1 MGWLEEALDASQEAV
16 AMRREL
22 AAARPDRFR
31 PDLAR
36 ALSVLAHVVGAL
48 GRPEEEL
55 AARQEAVTILRE
67 LAVAHPEEFRLAL
80 ATSLAG
86 LSVELEGSGRR
97 EEALAASQEAAGVYR
112 ELAAARPEEFRDDLV
127 TSLNKLSVRLRATG
141 MRIGELLDLELDCVH
156 EVPGAGAWLKVPLGK
171 LDTER
176 MVPIDE
182 ETLALLD
189 EITGHRSPGRPLPH
203 PRTGKL
209 ADFLLTHQGR
219 RVSACTLRR
228 AAPGRRRG
236 RDPRRHAPPAHAYSL
251 CLVTVL
257 RLPPEP
263 RGSCDFRLRRAVSC
277 FYGSGS

>member
-1 MGWLEEALDASQEAV
+1 MGRLEEALDASQEAV

-36 ALSVLAHVVGAL
+36 ALSVLAHVVGA
-48 GRPEEEL
+48 
-55 AARQEAVTILRE
+55 
-67 LAVAHPEEFRLAL
+67 
-80 ATSLAG
+80 
-86 LSVELEGSGRR
+86 SGRR